1 MLSKKELWDKVK
13 HTWHQAESFY
23 KSASSRVK
31 EGKVSK
37 EIKSLRILSCHGINE
52 EGKQVRPA
60 CHARLYSPTKKFF
73 ACNLCGC
80 GEREI
85 ARISS
90 FNSKENQPTFNE
102 DEYIKLDF
110 PTLQCPRKMP
120 GFSNFEG
127 NDKIL

>member
-1 MLSKKELWDKVK
+1 MNGKQLWNNVK
-13 HTWHQAESFY
+13 HTWHKAESFARAY
-23 KSASSRVK
+23 TSKII

-52 EGKQVRPA
+52 EGKQIQSA
-60 CHARLYSPTKKFF
+60 CHGRGYSISNNYFF
-73 ACNLCGC
+73 CNLCGC

-90 FNSKENQPTFNE
+90 KNSTQNQPIFNE
-102 DEYIKLDF
+102 EEYIKLDF
-110 PTLQCPRKMP
+110 PELQCPRKMP